1 MNKQQLIQAGA
12 LGAIAVLLAC
22 AVIGFASGLD
32 LDAVSSGQ
40 ENVNASK
47 PQDKNQNKAANKN
60 SKPESNAQG
69 EQSGLS
75 AMASADRTF
84 LLEAAMGGMMEVE
97 LGKIAVQKG
106 ASEGVKQFGQRMVD
120 DHSKAGDELAKLA
133 ASKGITLPTQLDE
146 KNRKDV
152 DNLSKLSGTEFDRAY
167 AKAML
172 SDHKKDVSAFEKES
186 MNSQDTDVKAFAAK
200 TLPTLKEHLEMAK
213 ALNGEAS
220 NKSSNSNRP
229 R

>member
-1 MNKQQLIQAGA
+1 MNNQQLIRAA
-12 LGAIAVLLAC
+12 YIWAIAVVFAC
-22 AVIGFASGLD
+22 AAIGFASSFHLD
-32 LDAVSSGQ
+32 VVSGGQ
-40 ENVNASK
+40 ENANASK
-47 PQDKNQNKAANKN
+47 PQDNNQNKNENKK
-60 SKPESNAQG
+60 SKTEATAQG
-69 EQSGLS
+69 VKTGLGTIDS
-75 AMASADRTF
+75 AARDF
-84 LLEAAMGGMMEVE
+84 VLEAAIGGMMEVE

-120 DHSKAGDELAKLA
+120 DHSKAGEELTTLA

-146 KNRKDV
+146 KHRNDLDKF
-152 DNLSKLSGTEFDRAY
+152 SKLSGTEFDRAY

-186 MNSQDTDVKAFAAK
+186 MKSQDTDVKAFAAK

-220 NKSSNSNRP
+220 IKSSNSNRP
-229 R
+229 E

>member
-1 MNKQQLIQAGA
+1 MNNEQLIRAGHIW
-12 LGAIAVLLAC
+12 AIAVLLAC

-32 LDAVSSGQ
+32 FDAVSSGQ

-47 PQDKNQNKAANKN
+47 PKDNNQNKAQNKN
-60 SKPESNAQG
+60 SKTESQAQG
-69 EQSGLS
+69 EQTGSS
-75 AMASADRTF
+75 ARAAADDRNF
-84 LLEAAMGGMMEVE
+84 ILEAAMGGMMEVE
-97 LGKIAVQKG
+97 LGKIAVQRG

-120 DHSKAGDELAKLA
+120 DHSKAGEELAKLA

-146 KNRKDV
+146 KHRNDV
-152 DNLSKLSGTEFDRAY
+152 DKLSKLSGAEFDRAY

-172 SDHKKDVSAFEKES
+172 SDHKKDVSAFEKKS
-186 MNSQDTDVKAFAAK
+186 MKSDDADLKAFASK

-220 NKSSNSNRP
+220 TKSGNLNRP
-229 R
+229 

>member
-1 MNKQQLIQAGA
+1 MNNHQLLRAGHI
-12 LGAIAVLLAC
+12 GAIAVILAC
-22 AVIGFASGLD
+22 VPIVFASSFHLEI
-32 LDAVSSGQ
+32 VSGGQ
-40 ENVNASK
+40 ENANASK
-47 PQDKNQNKAANKN
+47 PQDNNQNKNQNKK
-60 SKPESNAQG
+60 SKTESNAQG
-69 EQSGLS
+69 VKTGLGTLD
-75 AMASADRTF
+75 SADRDF
-84 LLEAAMGGMMEVE
+84 LLEAAMGGMVEVE

-120 DHSKAGDELAKLA
+120 DHSKAGEELTTLA

-146 KNRKDV
+146 KHRNDLDK
-152 DNLSKLSGTEFDRAY
+152 LSKLSGAEFDRAY

-220 NKSSNSNRP
+220 IKSNNSNRP
-229 R
+229 